1 MCLDLT
7 NEMLMCIFS
16 YEWQYAAQ
24 GTDGRK
30 YPWGN
35 NKDQSKYP
43 KMKYVCTYTC
53 FICPR
58 DKFTLPPNQFTIHS
72 YSAMVKRFLAPRVS
86 TATPGALRHSVTL
99 AIAPH

>member
-1 MCLDLT
+1 MSLNLT
-7 NEMLMCIFS
+7 NEMLVCMCS

-43 KMKYVCTYTC
+43 KMKCVCTNQTTCHCTYKC
-53 FICPR
+53 FIS
-58 DKFTLPPNQFTIHS
+58 KT
-72 YSAMVKRFLAPRVS
+72 
-86 TATPGALRHSVTL
+86 
-99 AIAPH
+99 